1 MEVSDPTMIYC
12 DNLNNIQLMKNPILH
27 ALTKH
32 IEVHYHFV
40 CEHVLFGEVK
50 LQYVPIDRQIVDI
63 FTKRLGVDNLRQ
75 FLGALGLRHLD
86 VLNLRG
92 RDVTNDH
99 GRGREVPKDCKAES
113 DDEFDFG

>member
-1 MEVSDPTMIYC
+1 M
-12 DNLNNIQLMKNPILH
+12 
-27 ALTKH
+27 
-32 IEVHYHFV
+32 HYHFV
-40 CEHVLFGEVK
+40 CERVLSSEVE
-50 LQYVPIDRQIVDI
+50 LQYVLTDRQTTDI
-63 FTKRLGVDNLRQ
+63 FTKPLGLDKLQ
-75 FLGALGLRHLD
+75 KFLGALGLRHLD